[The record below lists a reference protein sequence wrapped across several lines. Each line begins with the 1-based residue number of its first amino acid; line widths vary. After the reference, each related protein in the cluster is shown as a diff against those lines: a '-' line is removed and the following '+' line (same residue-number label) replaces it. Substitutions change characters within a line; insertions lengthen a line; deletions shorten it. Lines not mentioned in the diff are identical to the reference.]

1 MWETKDKDGDRKAA
15 EAAKRVQLQLGVK
28 KPVQQKSVSGLGILR
43 KSKDRNYGVRVDFV
57 LLMRL

>member
-15 EAAKRVQLQLGVK
+15 EAAKRVQLHLGVK

-43 KSKDRNYGVRVDFV
+43 KSKDRNYGVRMDS
-57 LLMRL
+57 L